1 VLYDDLSEGDNVCS
15 AEREAG
21 GGSDC
26 SGCNSDCSIADIQVE
41 ESDTA
46 DTQTTSVGSSG
57 DG

>member
-1 VLYDDLSEGDNVCS
+1 MLNNDHSEGDNVCS

-26 SGCNSDCSIADIQVE
+26 SGYNSDSSTADIQVE